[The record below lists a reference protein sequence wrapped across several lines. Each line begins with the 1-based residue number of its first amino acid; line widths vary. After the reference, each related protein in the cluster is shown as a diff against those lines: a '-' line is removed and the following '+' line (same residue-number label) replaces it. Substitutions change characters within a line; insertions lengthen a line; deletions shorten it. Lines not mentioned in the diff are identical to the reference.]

1 MKGKSISLRK
11 RMLPLILLV
20 VISAPQEL
28 YASGPVRG
36 ESAGVAW
43 KAVPWAHQMG
53 VI

>member
-1 MKGKSISLRK
+1 
-11 RMLPLILLV
+11 MLPLILLV

-28 YASGPVRG
+28 YDSGPVRV

-43 KAVPWAHQMG
+43 KAVPCAHQMG